1 MGTFRT
7 LLAVSVLTTHSAPI
21 FGVKLLNGTM
31 AVTLF
36 FVVSGFL
43 MSLILTEKYASRG
56 RFYLNRLLRIFPPFW
71 CAVIFTITIGVII
84 PSGFFREVVS
94 NISAYYESGNL
105 WATAYAATANTLLFG
120 SAIGRR
126 LGSPDYVDV
135 IYSVAGRPEHSFNR
149 MLFVP
154 QAWTLPVELG
164 FYLLAP
170 FVLRCRTSTILVLCT
185 SLVVGSKLVSHYLSH
200 QGVAL
205 DTPALLPFQLQYF
218 LFGVLAYRFYVFLR
232 DGALQS
238 RLLCWSFAVL
248 PSASLRL
255 AIRSRTSC
263 LLTRTPLR
271 WACMR
276 WARSAFL
283 FSSCFPSKIQS
294 TLS

>member
-1 MGTFRT
+1 
-7 LLAVSVLTTHSAPI
+7 
-21 FGVKLLNGTM
+21 M

-164 FYLLAP
+164 FFIFWHPLYCALERRPYSFCAP
-170 FVLRCRTSTILVLCT
+170 
-185 SLVVGSKLVSHYLSH
+185 
-200 QGVAL
+200 
-205 DTPALLPFQLQYF
+205 
-218 LFGVLAYRFYVFLR
+218 
-232 DGALQS
+232 
-238 RLLCWSFAVL
+238 
-248 PSASLRL
+248 AS
-255 AIRSRTSC
+255 S
-263 LLTRTPLR
+263 
-271 WACMR
+271 
-276 WARSAFL
+276 
-283 FSSCFPSKIQS
+283 
-294 TLS
+294 

>member
-7 LLAVSVLTTHSAPI
+7 LLAVSVLITHSGPI

-170 FVLRCRTSTILVLCT
+170 FVLRFRTSTILVLCAG
-185 SLVVGSKLVSHYLSH
+185 LVVRSKLVSHYLSH

-232 DGALQS
+232 DGAQQS

-248 PSASLRL
+248 AFGL
-255 AIRSRTSC
+255 RSRTSC

-271 WACMR
+271 WPCMR
-276 WARSAFL
+276 
-283 FSSCFPSKIQS
+283 
-294 TLS
+294 